1 MKNRSLG
8 KNAFLNGLRSV
19 LNIIFPIITFPY
31 VSRVL
36 SVGELGKYN
45 WSNSFISYFLLIAGL
60 GISTYA
66 VREGAKLRNDREK
79 ISDFASQVFS
89 INVFSTALS
98 YILLFL
104 CVLIFSKVQSYS
116 ACIYIFSIQILFT
129 TLGTEWIYS
138 IFEEYTYITV
148 RSIAFKVLSIAMLFI
163 FVRKEGDY
171 LNYAGI
177 TVFSAVGS
185 NVLNYLHAKK
195 FCTIRFTLKID
206 WKEHLKPILIIFA
219 SSIATIIYLSLDTT
233 LLGLINNN
241 YVVGIYSVS
250 TKMYNIVKQLIAA
263 VLTVTIPRFALL
275 WGRNRYREYRKLL
288 LQISDVLALVSIP
301 AAVGVYMLAPQIV
314 ILLSS
319 AKYIRAVES
328 LRLLCPA
335 LIFSIFSWIFTS
347 CVLIPAKRENKVLV
361 ITIISAVVNLVLNL
375 ALMPSL
381 KENAAAITTSLSE
394 AISMALGIYYS
405 RDIIKRMYRIEFWK
419 DVLQYIL
426 GALSIVIICFAGSM
440 MFKSTIIIILFD
452 VVLSVL
458 EYALILIGL
467 KNKFALEALE
477 YILLRVNKVT
487 ALNDLSDR

>member
-1 MKNRSLG
+1 MKNKSLG
-8 KNAFLNGLRSV
+8 LNAFLNGLRSV

-45 WSNSFISYFLLIAGL
+45 WSSSFVSYFLLIAGL
-60 GISTYA
+60 GIATYA
-66 VREGAKLRNDREK
+66 VREGAKFRNDRNE
-79 ISDFASQVFS
+79 ISAFASQVFS
-89 INVFSTALS
+89 INVFSTIVS

-104 CVLIFSKVQSYS
+104 CVLIFPKVQSYS
-116 ACIYIFSIQILFT
+116 TCIYIFSIQIVFT

-138 IFEEYTYITV
+138 IFEEYTYITA
-148 RSIAFKVLSIAMLFI
+148 RSIVFKILSVVMLFI
-163 FVRKEGDY
+163 FVRSKGDY

-185 NVLNYLHAKK
+185 NILNYLHARK
-195 FCTIRFTLKID
+195 FCTIKFTIKID
-206 WKEHLKPILIIFA
+206 WKEHLKPILVIFA
-219 SSIATIIYLSLDTT
+219 SSVATTIYLSLDTT
-233 LLGLINNN
+233 LLGLINSN

-275 WGRNRYREYRKLL
+275 WGRHRYREYRNLL
-288 LQISDVLALVSIP
+288 LQISNVLALISIP

-314 ILLSS
+314 VLLSS
-319 AKYIRAVES
+319 AKYIRAVSS

-361 ITIISAVVNLVLNL
+361 ITVISAVANLTLNIL
-375 ALMPSL
+375 LMPSL

-394 AISMALGIYYS
+394 AISMTLGIWYS
-405 RDIIKRMYRIEFWK
+405 RDVIKGLYKKEFWK
-419 DVLQYIL
+419 DVLLYTL
-426 GALSIVIICFAGSM
+426 GSLAIVAVCYAGSIL
-440 MFKSTIIIILFD
+440 FTSTMAIILFD
-452 VVLSVL
+452 IILSII
-458 EYALILIGL
+458 EYVLILLGM
-467 KNKFALEALE
+467 KNKFAFDVLEH
-477 YILLRVNKVT
+477 ILVRFK
-487 ALNDLSDR
+487 

>member
-1 MKNRSLG
+1 MKNKSLG
-8 KNAFLNGLRSV
+8 LNAFLNGLRSV

-45 WSNSFISYFLLIAGL
+45 WSSSFVSYFLLIAGL
-60 GISTYA
+60 GIATYA
-66 VREGAKLRNDREK
+66 VREGAKFRNDRNE
-79 ISDFASQVFS
+79 ISAFASQVFS
-89 INVFSTALS
+89 INVFSTIVS

-104 CVLIFSKVQSYS
+104 CVLIFPKVQSYS
-116 ACIYIFSIQILFT
+116 TCIYIFSIQIVFT

-138 IFEEYTYITV
+138 IFEEYTYITA
-148 RSIAFKVLSIAMLFI
+148 RSIVFKILSVVMLFI
-163 FVRKEGDY
+163 FVRSKGDY

-185 NVLNYLHAKK
+185 NILNYLHARK
-195 FCTIRFTLKID
+195 FCTIKFTIKID
-206 WKEHLKPILIIFA
+206 WKEHLKPILVIFA
-219 SSIATIIYLSLDTT
+219 SSVATTIYLSLDTT
-233 LLGLINNN
+233 LLGLINSN

-275 WGRNRYREYRKLL
+275 WGRHRYREYRNLL
-288 LQISDVLALVSIP
+288 LQISNVLALISIP

-314 ILLSS
+314 VLLSS
-319 AKYIRAVES
+319 AKYIRAVSS

-361 ITIISAVVNLVLNL
+361 ITVISAVANLTLNIL
-375 ALMPSL
+375 LMPSL

-394 AISMALGIYYS
+394 AISMTLGIWYS
-405 RDIIKRMYRIEFWK
+405 RDVIKGLYKKEFWK
-419 DVLQYIL
+419 DVLLYTL
-426 GALSIVIICFAGSM
+426 GSLAIVAVCYAGSIL
-440 MFKSTIIIILFD
+440 FTSTMAIILFD
-452 VVLSVL
+452 IILSIV
-458 EYALILIGL
+458 EYVLILLGM
-467 KNKFALEALE
+467 KNKFAFDVLEH
-477 YILLRVNKVT
+477 ILVRFK
-487 ALNDLSDR
+487 

>member
-1 MKNRSLG
+1 MKNKSLG
-8 KNAFLNGLRSV
+8 LNAFLNGLRSV

-31 VSRVL
+31 VSRIL

-45 WSNSFISYFLLIAGL
+45 WSNSYVSYFLLLAGL
-60 GISTYA
+60 GIATYA
-66 VREGAKLRNDREK
+66 VREGTKFRSDRAK

-89 INVFSTALS
+89 INIFSTIAS
-98 YILLFL
+98 YVLLFL
-104 CVLIFSKVQSYS
+104 CVFMFPKVQIYS
-116 ACIYIFSIQILFT
+116 ACIYIFSIQIVFT

-148 RSIAFKVLSIAMLFI
+148 RSIAFKILSIVMLFI
-163 FVRKEGDY
+163 FVRKPGDY

-185 NVLNYLHAKK
+185 NILNYLHAKK
-195 FCTIRFTLKID
+195 FCTIRFTFKIN
-206 WKEHLKPILIIFA
+206 WGEHLKPILVIFA
-219 SSIATIIYLSLDTT
+219 SSIATTIYLSLDTT

-263 VLTVTIPRFALL
+263 ILTVTIPRFALL
-275 WGRNRYREYRKLL
+275 WGRHRYREYRKLL
-288 LQISDVLALVSIP
+288 LQISDALALISIP

-319 AKYIRAVES
+319 TKYIRAVSS

-347 CVLIPAKRENKVLV
+347 CVLIPAKRENKVLI
-361 ITIISAVVNLVLNL
+361 ITVLSAVVNLVLNL
-375 ALMPSL
+375 LLMPSL

-394 AISMALGIYYS
+394 AISMFLGMYYS
-405 RDIIKRMYRIEFWK
+405 RDIIKGLYKRGFWK
-419 DVLQYIL
+419 EIFTYIL
-426 GALSIVIICFAGSM
+426 GTISIVIICFAGDVL
-440 MFKSTIIIILFD
+440 FNSTVMIILFD
-452 VVLSVL
+452 VVLSIV
-458 EYALILIGL
+458 EYVLILLGV
-467 KNKFALEALE
+467 KNKFALDVLE
-477 YILLRVNKVT
+477 RILLRFK
-487 ALNDLSDR
+487 

>member
-1 MKNRSLG
+1 MKTKSLG

-45 WSNSFISYFLLIAGL
+45 WSNSFVSYFLLIAGL
-60 GISTYA
+60 GIATYA
-66 VREGAKLRNDREK
+66 VREGAKLRNDRNE
-79 ISDFASQVFS
+79 ISAFASQIFS
-89 INVFSTALS
+89 INILSTVVS

-104 CVLIFSKVQSYS
+104 FVLIFPKIQSYS
-116 ACIYIFSIQILFT
+116 ACIYIFGIQIVFT

-138 IFEEYTYITV
+138 IFEEYTYITI
-148 RSIAFKVLSIAMLFI
+148 RSIVFKILSIVMLFV
-163 FVRKEGDY
+163 FVRRPGDY

-195 FCTIRFTLKID
+195 FCTIRFTFNID
-206 WKEHLKPILIIFA
+206 WQEHLKPILIIFA
-219 SSIATIIYLSLDTT
+219 SSVATTIYLGLDTT

-263 VLTVTIPRFALL
+263 ILTVTIPRFALL
-275 WGRNRYREYRKLL
+275 WGRHRYREYRKLL
-288 LQISDVLALVSIP
+288 LQISDALALISIP

-319 AKYIRAVES
+319 TKYIRAVSS

-347 CVLIPAKRENKVLV
+347 CVLIPAKRENKVLI
-361 ITIISAVVNLVLNL
+361 ITVLSAVVNLVLNL
-375 ALMPSL
+375 LLMPSL

-394 AISMALGIYYS
+394 AISMFLGMYYS
-405 RDIIKRMYRIEFWK
+405 RDIIKGLYKIYKSEFWK
-419 DVLQYIL
+419 EIFTYIL
-426 GALSIVIICFAGSM
+426 GAISIVINCLAGDVL
-440 MFKSTIIIILFD
+440 FDSTVMIILFD
-452 VVLSVL
+452 VVLSIV
-458 EYALILIGL
+458 EYVLILLGV
-467 KNKFALEALE
+467 KNKFALDVLE
-477 YILLRVNKVT
+477 RILLRFK
-487 ALNDLSDR
+487 

>member
-1 MKNRSLG
+1 MRNKSLG

-45 WSNSFISYFLLIAGL
+45 WSNSFVSYFLLIAGL
-60 GISTYA
+60 GIATYA
-66 VREGAKLRNDREK
+66 VREGAKLRNDRNE
-79 ISDFASQVFS
+79 ISAFASQVFS
-89 INVFSTALS
+89 INILSTVVS

-104 CVLIFSKVQSYS
+104 CVLIFPKVQNYS
-116 ACIYIFSIQILFT
+116 ACIYIFSIQIVFT
-129 TLGTEWIYS
+129 TL
-138 IFEEYTYITV
+138 
-148 RSIAFKVLSIAMLFI
+148 RSIVFKILSIVMLFV
-163 FVRKEGDY
+163 FVRRPGDY

-195 FCTIRFTLKID
+195 FCTIRFTFNID
-206 WKEHLKPILIIFA
+206 WQEHLKPILIIFA
-219 SSIATIIYLSLDTT
+219 SSVATTIYLSLDTT

-263 VLTVTIPRFALL
+263 ILTVTIPRFALL
-275 WGRNRYREYRKLL
+275 WGRHRYREYRKLL
-288 LQISDVLALVSIP
+288 LQISDALALISIP

-319 AKYIRAVES
+319 TKYIRAVSS

-347 CVLIPAKRENKVLV
+347 CVLIPAKRENKVLI
-361 ITIISAVVNLVLNL
+361 ITVQSAVVNLALNL
-375 ALMPSL
+375 LLMPSL

-394 AISMALGIYYS
+394 AISMFLGMYYS
-405 RDIIKRMYRIEFWK
+405 RDIIKGLYKSGFWK
-419 DVLQYIL
+419 EIFTYIL
-426 GALSIVIICFAGSM
+426 GAISIVIICFAGDVL
-440 MFKSTIIIILFD
+440 FDSTVMVILFD
-452 VVLSVL
+452 VVLFIV

-467 KNKFALEALE
+467 KNKFALDVLE
-477 YILLRVNKVT
+477 RVLLRFY
-487 ALNDLSDR
+487 

>member
-1 MKNRSLG
+1 MKTKSLG

-45 WSNSFISYFLLIAGL
+45 WSNSFVSYFLLIAGL
-60 GISTYA
+60 GIATYA
-66 VREGAKLRNDREK
+66 VREGAKLRNDRNE
-79 ISDFASQVFS
+79 ISAFASQVFS
-89 INVFSTALS
+89 INILSTVVS

-104 CVLIFSKVQSYS
+104 CVLIFSKIQSYS
-116 ACIYIFSIQILFT
+116 ACIYIFGIQIIFT

-138 IFEEYTYITV
+138 IFEEYTYITI
-148 RSIAFKVLSIAMLFI
+148 RSIVFKILSIVMLFV
-163 FVRKEGDY
+163 FVRRPGDY

-195 FCTIRFTLKID
+195 FCTIRFTFNID
-206 WKEHLKPILIIFA
+206 WQEHLKPILIIFA
-219 SSIATIIYLSLDTT
+219 SSVATTIYLSLDTT

-263 VLTVTIPRFALL
+263 ILTVTIPRFALL
-275 WGRNRYREYRKLL
+275 WGRHRYREYRKLL
-288 LQISDVLALVSIP
+288 LQISDALALISIP

-319 AKYIRAVES
+319 TKYIRAVSS

-347 CVLIPAKRENKVLV
+347 CVLIPAKRENKVLI
-361 ITIISAVVNLVLNL
+361 ITVLSAVVNLVLNL
-375 ALMPSL
+375 LLMPSL

-394 AISMALGIYYS
+394 AISMFLGMYYS
-405 RDIIKRMYRIEFWK
+405 RDIIKGLYKRGFWK
-419 DVLQYIL
+419 EIFTYIL
-426 GALSIVIICFAGSM
+426 GTISIVIICFAGDVL
-440 MFKSTIIIILFD
+440 FNSTVMIILFD
-452 VVLSVL
+452 VVLSIV
-458 EYALILIGL
+458 EYVLILLGV
-467 KNKFALEALE
+467 KNKFALDVLE
-477 YILLRVNKVT
+477 RILLRFK
-487 ALNDLSDR
+487 

>member
-1 MKNRSLG
+1 MKTISLG

-45 WSNSFISYFLLIAGL
+45 WSNSFVSYFLLIAGL
-60 GISTYA
+60 GIATYA
-66 VREGAKLRNDREK
+66 VREGAKLRNDRNE
-79 ISDFASQVFS
+79 ISAFASQIFS
-89 INVFSTALS
+89 INILSTVVS

-104 CVLIFSKVQSYS
+104 CVLIFPKIQSYS
-116 ACIYIFSIQILFT
+116 ACIYIFGIQIVFT

-138 IFEEYTYITV
+138 IFEEYTYITI
-148 RSIAFKVLSIAMLFI
+148 RSIVFKILSIVMLFV
-163 FVRKEGDY
+163 FVRRPGDY

-195 FCTIRFTLKID
+195 FCTIRFTLNID
-206 WKEHLKPILIIFA
+206 WQEHLKPILIIFA
-219 SSIATIIYLSLDTT
+219 SSVATTIYLGLDTT

-263 VLTVTIPRFALL
+263 ILTVTIPRFALL
-275 WGRNRYREYRKLL
+275 WGRHRYREYRKLL
-288 LQISDVLALVSIP
+288 LQISDALALISIP

-319 AKYIRAVES
+319 TKYIRAVSS

-347 CVLIPAKRENKVLV
+347 CVLIPAKRENKVLI
-361 ITIISAVVNLVLNL
+361 ITVLSAVVNLVLNL
-375 ALMPSL
+375 LLMPSL

-394 AISMALGIYYS
+394 AISMFLGMYYS
-405 RDIIKRMYRIEFWK
+405 RDIIKRLYKIYKNGFWK
-419 DVLQYIL
+419 EIFTYIL
-426 GALSIVIICFAGSM
+426 GAISIVINCFAGDVL
-440 MFKSTIIIILFD
+440 FDSTVMIILFD
-452 VVLSVL
+452 VVLSIV
-458 EYALILIGL
+458 EYVLILLGV
-467 KNKFALEALE
+467 KNKFALDVLE
-477 YILLRVNKVT
+477 RILLRFK
-487 ALNDLSDR
+487 

>member
-1 MKNRSLG
+1 MKNKSLG
-8 KNAFLNGLRSV
+8 LNAFLNGLRSV

-45 WSNSFISYFLLIAGL
+45 WSSSFVSYFLLIAGL
-60 GISTYA
+60 GIATYA
-66 VREGAKLRNDREK
+66 VREGAKFRNDRNE
-79 ISDFASQVFS
+79 ISAFASQVFS
-89 INVFSTALS
+89 INVFSTIVS

-104 CVLIFSKVQSYS
+104 CILIFPKVQSYS
-116 ACIYIFSIQILFT
+116 ACIYIFSIQIVFT

-138 IFEEYTYITV
+138 IFEEYTYITA
-148 RSIAFKVLSIAMLFI
+148 RSIVFKILSVVMLFI
-163 FVRKEGDY
+163 FVRSKGDY

-185 NVLNYLHAKK
+185 NILNYLHARK
-195 FCTIRFTLKID
+195 FCTIKFTIKID
-206 WKEHLKPILIIFA
+206 WKEHLKPILVIFA
-219 SSIATIIYLSLDTT
+219 SSVATTIYLSLDTT
-233 LLGLINNN
+233 LLGLINSN

-275 WGRNRYREYRKLL
+275 WGRHRYREYRNLL
-288 LQISDVLALVSIP
+288 LQISNVLALISIP

-314 ILLSS
+314 VLLSS
-319 AKYIRAVES
+319 AKYIRAVSS

-361 ITIISAVVNLVLNL
+361 ITVISAVANLTLNIL
-375 ALMPSL
+375 LMPSL

-394 AISMALGIYYS
+394 AISMTLGIWYS
-405 RDIIKRMYRIEFWK
+405 RDVIKGLYKKEFWK
-419 DVLQYIL
+419 DVLLYTL
-426 GALSIVIICFAGSM
+426 GSLAIVAICYAGSIL
-440 MFKSTIIIILFD
+440 FTSTMAIILFD
-452 VVLSVL
+452 IILSIV
-458 EYALILIGL
+458 EYVLILLGM
-467 KNKFALEALE
+467 KNKFVFDVLEH
-477 YILLRVNKVT
+477 ILVRFK
-487 ALNDLSDR
+487 

>member
-1 MKNRSLG
+1 MRNKSLG

-45 WSNSFISYFLLIAGL
+45 WSNSFVSYFLLIAGL
-60 GISTYA
+60 GIATYA
-66 VREGAKLRNDREK
+66 VREGAKLRNDRNEV
-79 ISDFASQVFS
+79 SAFASQVFS
-89 INVFSTALS
+89 INILSTVVS

-104 CVLIFSKVQSYS
+104 CVLIFPKVQSYS
-116 ACIYIFSIQILFT
+116 AYIYIFSIQIVFT

-138 IFEEYTYITV
+138 IFEEYTYITI
-148 RSIAFKVLSIAMLFI
+148 RSIVFKILSIVMLFV
-163 FVRKEGDY
+163 FVRRPGDY

-195 FCTIRFTLKID
+195 FCTIRFTFNID
-206 WKEHLKPILIIFA
+206 WQEHFKPILIIFA
-219 SSIATIIYLSLDTT
+219 SSVATTIYLSLDTT

-263 VLTVTIPRFALL
+263 ILTVTIPRFALL
-275 WGRNRYREYRKLL
+275 WGRHRYREYRKLL
-288 LQISDVLALVSIP
+288 LQISDALALISIP

-319 AKYIRAVES
+319 AKYIRAVSS

-347 CVLIPAKRENKVLV
+347 CVLIPAKRENKVLI
-361 ITIISAVVNLVLNL
+361 ITILSAVVNLVLNL
-375 ALMPSL
+375 LLMPSL

-394 AISMALGIYYS
+394 AISMFLGMYYS
-405 RDIIKRMYRIEFWK
+405 RDIIKGLYKSGFWK
-419 DVLQYIL
+419 EIFTYIL
-426 GALSIVIICFAGSM
+426 GAISIVIICFAGDVL
-440 MFKSTIIIILFD
+440 FDSTVMVILFD
-452 VVLSVL
+452 VVLSIV

-467 KNKFALEALE
+467 KNKFALDVLE
-477 YILLRVNKVT
+477 RVLLRFY
-487 ALNDLSDR
+487 

>member
-1 MKNRSLG
+1 MKRKSLG
-8 KNAFLNGLRSV
+8 KNALLNGLRSV

-36 SVGELGKYN
+36 NVGELGKYN
-45 WSNSFISYFLLIAGL
+45 WSNSFVSYFLLIAGL

-66 VREGAKLRNDREK
+66 VREGAKFRNDRGK

-89 INVFSTALS
+89 INIFSTIIS

-104 CVLIFSKVQSYS
+104 CVLIFPKVKSYV
-116 ACIYIFSIQILFT
+116 ACISIFSIQIVFT

-138 IFEEYTYITV
+138 IFEEYTYITI
-148 RSIAFKVLSIAMLFI
+148 RSIAFKILSIIMLFI
-163 FVRKEGDY
+163 FVRKPGDY

-185 NVLNYLHAKK
+185 NLLNYLHAKR
-195 FCTIRFTLKID
+195 FCTVRLTFKID
-206 WKEHLKPILIIFA
+206 WEEHLKPILIIFA
-219 SSIATIIYLSLDTT
+219 SSVATTIYLSLDTT

-263 VLTVTIPRFALL
+263 ILTVTIPRFALL
-275 WGRNRYREYRKLL
+275 WGRHRYREYRKLL
-288 LQISDVLALVSIP
+288 LQISDALALISIP

-319 AKYIRAVES
+319 AKYIRAVSS

-347 CVLIPAKRENKVLV
+347 CVLIPAKRENKVLI
-361 ITIISAVVNLVLNL
+361 ITILSAVVNLILNL
-375 ALMPSL
+375 LLMPSL

-394 AISMALGIYYS
+394 AISMFLGMYYS
-405 RDIIKRMYRIEFWK
+405 RDIIKGLYKSRFWK
-419 DVLQYIL
+419 EIFTYIL
-426 GALSIVIICFAGSM
+426 GAISIVIICFAGDIL
-440 MFKSTIIIILFD
+440 FDSTIVVILFD
-452 VVLSVL
+452 VALSVL
-458 EYALILIGL
+458 EYALLLLGV
-467 KNKFALEALE
+467 KNKFALDVLDR
-477 YILLRVNKVT
+477 ILLRFK
-487 ALNDLSDR
+487 

>member
-1 MKNRSLG
+1 MKTKSLG

-45 WSNSFISYFLLIAGL
+45 WSNSFVSYFLLIAGL
-60 GISTYA
+60 GIATYA
-66 VREGAKLRNDREK
+66 VREGAKLRNDRNE
-79 ISDFASQVFS
+79 ISAFASQVFS
-89 INVFSTALS
+89 INILSTVVS

-104 CVLIFSKVQSYS
+104 CVLIFPKIQSYS
-116 ACIYIFSIQILFT
+116 ACIYIFSIQIVFT

-138 IFEEYTYITV
+138 IFEEYTYITI
-148 RSIAFKVLSIAMLFI
+148 RSIVFKILSIVMLFV
-163 FVRKEGDY
+163 FVRRPGDY

-195 FCTIRFTLKID
+195 FCTIRLTFNID
-206 WKEHLKPILIIFA
+206 WQEHLKPILIIFA
-219 SSIATIIYLSLDTT
+219 SSVATTIYLSLDTT

-263 VLTVTIPRFALL
+263 ILTVTIPRFALL
-275 WGRNRYREYRKLL
+275 WGRHRYGEYRKLL
-288 LQISDVLALVSIP
+288 LEISDALALISIP

-319 AKYIRAVES
+319 AKYIRAVSS

-347 CVLIPAKRENKVLV
+347 CVLIPAKRENKVLI
-361 ITIISAVVNLVLNL
+361 ITILSAVVNLVLNL
-375 ALMPSL
+375 LLMPSL

-394 AISMALGIYYS
+394 AISMLLGIYYS
-405 RDIIKRMYRIEFWK
+405 RDIIKGLYKSGFWK
-419 DVLQYIL
+419 EIFTYIL
-426 GALSIVIICFAGSM
+426 GTISIVIICFAGDVL
-440 MFKSTIIIILFD
+440 FNSTVMIILFD
-452 VVLSVL
+452 VVLSIV
-458 EYALILIGL
+458 EYVLILLGV
-467 KNKFALEALE
+467 KNKFALDVLE
-477 YILLRVNKVT
+477 RILLRFK
-487 ALNDLSDR
+487 

>member
-1 MKNRSLG
+1 MKTKSLG

-45 WSNSFISYFLLIAGL
+45 WSNSFVSYFLLIAGL
-60 GISTYA
+60 GIATYA
-66 VREGAKLRNDREK
+66 VREGAKLRNDRNE
-79 ISDFASQVFS
+79 ISAFASQVFS
-89 INVFSTALS
+89 INILSTVVS

-104 CVLIFSKVQSYS
+104 CVLIFPKIQSYS
-116 ACIYIFSIQILFT
+116 VCIYIFSIQIVFT

-138 IFEEYTYITV
+138 IFEEYTYITI
-148 RSIAFKVLSIAMLFI
+148 RSIVFKILSIVMLFV
-163 FVRKEGDY
+163 FVRRPGDY

-195 FCTIRFTLKID
+195 FCTIRFTFNID
-206 WKEHLKPILIIFA
+206 WQEHLKPILIIFA
-219 SSIATIIYLSLDTT
+219 SSVATTIYLSLDTT

-263 VLTVTIPRFALL
+263 ILTVTIPRFALL
-275 WGRNRYREYRKLL
+275 WGRHRYREYRKLL
-288 LQISDVLALVSIP
+288 LEISDALALISIP

-319 AKYIRAVES
+319 AKYIRAVSS

-347 CVLIPAKRENKVLV
+347 CVLIPAKRENKVLI
-361 ITIISAVVNLVLNL
+361 ITILSAVVNLVLNL
-375 ALMPSL
+375 LLMPSL

-394 AISMALGIYYS
+394 AISMLLGIYYS
-405 RDIIKRMYRIEFWK
+405 RDIIKGLYKSGFWK
-419 DVLQYIL
+419 EIFTYIL
-426 GALSIVIICFAGSM
+426 GTISIVIICFAGDVL
-440 MFKSTIIIILFD
+440 FNSTVMIILFD
-452 VVLSVL
+452 VVLSIV
-458 EYALILIGL
+458 EYVLILLGV
-467 KNKFALEALE
+467 KNKFALDVLE
-477 YILLRVNKVT
+477 RILLRFK
-487 ALNDLSDR
+487 

>member
-1 MKNRSLG
+1 MKRKSLG

-36 SVGELGKYN
+36 NVGELGKYN
-45 WSNSFISYFLLIAGL
+45 WSNSFVSYFLLLAGL
-60 GISTYA
+60 GIATYA
-66 VREGAKLRNDREK
+66 VREGAKLRNDRNE
-79 ISDFASQVFS
+79 ISAFASQVFS
-89 INVFSTALS
+89 INILSTVVS

-104 CVLIFSKVQSYS
+104 CVLIFPKVQSYS
-116 ACIYIFSIQILFT
+116 ACIYIFSIQIFFT

-138 IFEEYTYITV
+138 IFEEYTYITI
-148 RSIAFKVLSIAMLFI
+148 RSIVFKILSIVMLFV
-163 FVRKEGDY
+163 FVRRPGDY

-195 FCTIRFTLKID
+195 FCTIRFTFNID
-206 WKEHLKPILIIFA
+206 WQEHIKPILIIFA
-219 SSIATIIYLSLDTT
+219 SSVATTIYLSLDTT

-263 VLTVTIPRFALL
+263 ILTVTIPRFALL
-275 WGRNRYREYRKLL
+275 WGRHRYREYRKLL
-288 LQISDVLALVSIP
+288 LQISDALALISIP

-319 AKYIRAVES
+319 TKYIRAVSS

-347 CVLIPAKRENKVLV
+347 CVLIPAKRENKVLI
-361 ITIISAVVNLVLNL
+361 ITVLSAVVNLVLNL
-375 ALMPSL
+375 LLMPSL

-394 AISMALGIYYS
+394 AISMFLGMYYS
-405 RDIIKRMYRIEFWK
+405 RDIIKGLYKSRFWK
-419 DVLQYIL
+419 AIFTYIL
-426 GALSIVIICFAGSM
+426 GAMSIVIICFAGDVL
-440 MFKSTIIIILFD
+440 FDSTVMVILFD
-452 VVLSVL
+452 VVLSIV

-467 KNKFALEALE
+467 KNKFALDVLE
-477 YILLRVNKVT
+477 RVLLRFY
-487 ALNDLSDR
+487 

>member
-1 MKNRSLG
+1 MKNKSLG
-8 KNAFLNGLRSV
+8 LNAFLNGLRSV

-45 WSNSFISYFLLIAGL
+45 WSSSFVSYFLLIAGL
-60 GISTYA
+60 GITTYA
-66 VREGAKLRNDREK
+66 VREGAKFRNDRNE
-79 ISDFASQVFS
+79 ISAFASQVFS
-89 INVFSTALS
+89 INVFSTIIS

-104 CVLIFSKVQSYS
+104 CVLIFPKVQSYS
-116 ACIYIFSIQILFT
+116 TCIYIFSIQIVFT

-138 IFEEYTYITV
+138 IFEEYTYITA
-148 RSIAFKVLSIAMLFI
+148 RSIVFKILSVVMLFI
-163 FVRKEGDY
+163 FVRSKGDY

-185 NVLNYLHAKK
+185 NILNYLHARK
-195 FCTIRFTLKID
+195 FCTIKFTIKID
-206 WKEHLKPILIIFA
+206 WKEHLKPILVIFA
-219 SSIATIIYLSLDTT
+219 SSVATTIYLSLDTT
-233 LLGLINNN
+233 LLGLINSN

-275 WGRNRYREYRKLL
+275 WGRHRYREYRNLL
-288 LQISDVLALVSIP
+288 LQISNVLALISIP

-314 ILLSS
+314 VLLSS
-319 AKYIRAVES
+319 AKYIRAVSS

-361 ITIISAVVNLVLNL
+361 ITVISAVANLTLNIL
-375 ALMPSL
+375 LMPSL

-394 AISMALGIYYS
+394 AISMTLGIWYS
-405 RDIIKRMYRIEFWK
+405 RDVIKGLYKKEFWK
-419 DVLQYIL
+419 DVLLYTLGSLAIVAICYTGSIL
-426 GALSIVIICFAGSM
+426 FT
-440 MFKSTIIIILFD
+440 STMAIILFD
-452 VVLSVL
+452 IILSIV
-458 EYALILIGL
+458 EYVLILLGM
-467 KNKFALEALE
+467 KNKFAFDVLEH
-477 YILLRVNKVT
+477 ILVRFK
-487 ALNDLSDR
+487 

>member
-1 MKNRSLG
+1 MKNKSLG
-8 KNAFLNGLRSV
+8 LNAFLNGLRSV

-45 WSNSFISYFLLIAGL
+45 WSSSFVSYFLLIAGL
-60 GISTYA
+60 GIATYA
-66 VREGAKLRNDREK
+66 VREGAKFRNDRNE
-79 ISDFASQVFS
+79 ISAFASQVFS
-89 INVFSTALS
+89 INVFSTIVS

-104 CVLIFSKVQSYS
+104 CILIFPKVQSYS
-116 ACIYIFSIQILFT
+116 TCIYIFSIQIVFT

-138 IFEEYTYITV
+138 IFEEYTYITA
-148 RSIAFKVLSIAMLFI
+148 RSIVFKILSVVMLFI
-163 FVRKEGDY
+163 FVRSKGDY

-185 NVLNYLHAKK
+185 NILNYLHARK
-195 FCTIRFTLKID
+195 FCTIKFTIKID
-206 WKEHLKPILIIFA
+206 WKEHLKPILVIFA
-219 SSIATIIYLSLDTT
+219 SSVATTIYLSLDTT
-233 LLGLINNN
+233 LLGLINSN

-275 WGRNRYREYRKLL
+275 WGRHRYREYRNLL
-288 LQISDVLALVSIP
+288 LQISNVLALISIP

-314 ILLSS
+314 VLLSS
-319 AKYIRAVES
+319 AKYIRAVSS

-361 ITIISAVVNLVLNL
+361 ITVISAVANLTLNIL
-375 ALMPSL
+375 LMPSL

-394 AISMALGIYYS
+394 AISMTLGIWYS
-405 RDIIKRMYRIEFWK
+405 RDVIKGLYKKDFWK
-419 DVLQYIL
+419 DVLLYTL
-426 GALSIVIICFAGSM
+426 GSLAIVAVCYAGSIL
-440 MFKSTIIIILFD
+440 FTSTMAIILFD
-452 VVLSVL
+452 IILSIV
-458 EYALILIGL
+458 EYVLILLGM
-467 KNKFALEALE
+467 KNKFAFDVLEH
-477 YILLRVNKVT
+477 ILVRFK
-487 ALNDLSDR
+487 

>member
-1 MKNRSLG
+1 MKNKSLG
-8 KNAFLNGLRSV
+8 LNAFLNGLRSV

-45 WSNSFISYFLLIAGL
+45 WSSSFVSYFLLIAGL
-60 GISTYA
+60 GIATYA
-66 VREGAKLRNDREK
+66 VREGAKFRNDRNE
-79 ISDFASQVFS
+79 ISAFASQVFS
-89 INVFSTALS
+89 INVFSTIIS

-104 CVLIFSKVQSYS
+104 CVLIFPKVQSYS
-116 ACIYIFSIQILFT
+116 TCIYIFSIQIVFT

-138 IFEEYTYITV
+138 IFEEYTYITA
-148 RSIAFKVLSIAMLFI
+148 RSIVFKILSVVMLFI
-163 FVRKEGDY
+163 FVRSKGDY

-185 NVLNYLHAKK
+185 NILNYLHARK
-195 FCTIRFTLKID
+195 FCTIKFTIKID
-206 WKEHLKPILIIFA
+206 WKEHLKPILVIFA
-219 SSIATIIYLSLDTT
+219 SSVATTIYLSLDTT
-233 LLGLINNN
+233 LLGLINSN

-275 WGRNRYREYRKLL
+275 WGRHRYREYRNLL
-288 LQISDVLALVSIP
+288 LQISNVLALISIP

-314 ILLSS
+314 VLLSS
-319 AKYIRAVES
+319 AKYIRAVSS

-361 ITIISAVVNLVLNL
+361 ITVISAVANLTLNIL
-375 ALMPSL
+375 LMPSL

-394 AISMALGIYYS
+394 AISMTLGIWYS
-405 RDIIKRMYRIEFWK
+405 RDVIKGLYKKEFWK
-419 DVLQYIL
+419 DVLLYTL
-426 GALSIVIICFAGSM
+426 GSLAIVAICYAGSIL
-440 MFKSTIIIILFD
+440 FTSTMAIILFD
-452 VVLSVL
+452 IILSIV
-458 EYALILIGL
+458 EYVLILLGM
-467 KNKFALEALE
+467 KNKFAFDVLEH
-477 YILLRVNKVT
+477 ILVRFK
-487 ALNDLSDR
+487 

>member
-1 MKNRSLG
+1 MKNKSLG

-45 WSNSFISYFLLIAGL
+45 WSNSFVSYFLLIAGL
-60 GISTYA
+60 GIATYA
-66 VREGAKLRNDREK
+66 VREGARFRNDRNE
-79 ISDFASQVFS
+79 ISAFASQVFS
-89 INVFSTALS
+89 INILSTVVS
-98 YILLFL
+98 YILLSL
-104 CVLIFSKVQSYS
+104 CVLIFPKVQSYS
-116 ACIYIFSIQILFT
+116 AFIYIFSIQIVFT

-148 RSIAFKVLSIAMLFI
+148 RSIVFKILSIVVLFL
-163 FVRKEGDY
+163 FVRRPGDY

-195 FCTIRFTLKID
+195 FCTIRFTFNID
-206 WKEHLKPILIIFA
+206 WQEHLKPILIIFA
-219 SSIATIIYLSLDTT
+219 SSVATTIYLSLDTT

-263 VLTVTIPRFALL
+263 ILTVTIPRFALL
-275 WGRNRYREYRKLL
+275 WGRHRYREYRKLL
-288 LQISDVLALVSIP
+288 LEISDALALISIP

-319 AKYIRAVES
+319 AKYIRAVSS

-347 CVLIPAKRENKVLV
+347 CVLIPAKRENKVLI
-361 ITIISAVVNLVLNL
+361 ITVISAVVNLILNL
-375 ALMPSL
+375 LLMPSL

-394 AISMALGIYYS
+394 AISMLLGIYYS
-405 RDIIKRMYRIEFWK
+405 RDIIKGLYKSGFWK
-419 DVLQYIL
+419 EIFTYIL
-426 GALSIVIICFAGSM
+426 GTISIVIICFAGDVL
-440 MFKSTIIIILFD
+440 FNSTVMIILFD
-452 VVLSVL
+452 VVLSIV
-458 EYALILIGL
+458 EYVLILLGI
-467 KNKFALEALE
+467 KNKFALDVLE
-477 YILLRVNKVT
+477 RILLRFK
-487 ALNDLSDR
+487 

>member
-1 MKNRSLG
+1 MKTKSLG

-45 WSNSFISYFLLIAGL
+45 WSNSFVSYFLLIAGL
-60 GISTYA
+60 GIATYA
-66 VREGAKLRNDREK
+66 VREGAKLRNDRNE
-79 ISDFASQVFS
+79 ISAFASQVFS
-89 INVFSTALS
+89 INILSTVVS

-104 CVLIFSKVQSYS
+104 CVLIFPKIQSYS
-116 ACIYIFSIQILFT
+116 ACIYIFSIQIVFT

-138 IFEEYTYITV
+138 IFEEYTYITI
-148 RSIAFKVLSIAMLFI
+148 RSIVFKILSIVMLFV
-163 FVRKEGDY
+163 FVRRPGDY

-195 FCTIRFTLKID
+195 FCTIRLTFNID
-206 WKEHLKPILIIFA
+206 WQEHLKPILIIFA
-219 SSIATIIYLSLDTT
+219 SSVATTIYLSLDTT

-263 VLTVTIPRFALL
+263 ILTVTIPRFALL
-275 WGRNRYREYRKLL
+275 WGRHRYGEYRKLL
-288 LQISDVLALVSIP
+288 LEISDALALISIP

-319 AKYIRAVES
+319 AKYIRAVSS

-347 CVLIPAKRENKVLV
+347 CVLIPAKRENKVLI
-361 ITIISAVVNLVLNL
+361 ITILSAVVNLVLNL
-375 ALMPSL
+375 LLMPSL

-394 AISMALGIYYS
+394 AISMLLGIYYS
-405 RDIIKRMYRIEFWK
+405 RDIIKGLYKSSFWK
-419 DVLQYIL
+419 GIFTYIL
-426 GALSIVIICFAGSM
+426 GTISIVIICFAGDVL
-440 MFKSTIIIILFD
+440 FNSTVMIILFD
-452 VVLSVL
+452 VVLSIV
-458 EYALILIGL
+458 EYVLILLGV
-467 KNKFALEALE
+467 KNKFALDVLE
-477 YILLRVNKVT
+477 RILLRFK
-487 ALNDLSDR
+487 